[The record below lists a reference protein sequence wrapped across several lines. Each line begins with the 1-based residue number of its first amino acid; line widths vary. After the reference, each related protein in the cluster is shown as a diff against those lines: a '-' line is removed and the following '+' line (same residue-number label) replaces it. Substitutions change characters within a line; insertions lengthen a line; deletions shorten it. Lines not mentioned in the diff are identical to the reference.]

1 MPRLS
6 SHSLNAP
13 SSIELV
19 TNITDTGK
27 GIEQDRIQYM
37 FVLFGELRKKQ
48 EFCKVKDLG
57 IGVGLSCSKE
67 LINALGGSVR
77 LISS

>member
-1 MPRLS
+1 MINYSLNEIPRLS

-19 TNITDTGK
+19 TKITDTGK

-37 FVLFGELRKKQ
+37 FVLFGELRKK
-48 EFCKVKDLG
+48 
-57 IGVGLSCSKE
+57 
-67 LINALGGSVR
+67 
-77 LISS
+77 